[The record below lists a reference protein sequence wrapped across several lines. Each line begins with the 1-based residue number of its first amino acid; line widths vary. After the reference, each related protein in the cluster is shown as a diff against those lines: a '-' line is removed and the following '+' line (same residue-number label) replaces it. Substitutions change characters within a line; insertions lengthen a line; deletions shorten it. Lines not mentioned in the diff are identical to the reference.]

1 MCRVRSALAAICLAI
16 SVSTSLAADGPMK
29 DYPVCA
35 VPLSAVHVQD
45 EFWLPHLELNRTVTL
60 WHVLKQAEEHGEF
73 DNFAKAAGTMPIGS
87 GFRGSSPARDSDAY
101 KTIEGAAYTLAEHPD
116 PKLEKYCDE
125 LIANIAGARARRL
138 SLYRPQNHSRPTRC
152 RKWQDRSDLIA
163 RKPATKP
170 T

>member
-1 MCRVRSALAAICLAI
+1 MGRVRSALAAICLTI

-29 DYPVCA
+29 DYPVRA

-138 SLYRPQNHSRPTRC
+138 SLYRPQNHGRR
-152 RKWQDRSDLIA
+152 QDAGNGRAGAI
-163 RKPATKP
+163 
-170 T
+170 

>member
-1 MCRVRSALAAICLAI
+1 M
-16 SVSTSLAADGPMK
+16 
-29 DYPVCA
+29 
-35 VPLSAVHVQD
+35 PLSAVHVQD

-101 KTIEGAAYTLAEHPD
+101 KSIEGAAYTLAEHPD

-125 LIANIAGARARRL
+125 LIANIAGRKSQTAISIPPAK
-138 SLYRPQNHSRPTRC
+138 SHRPTRC
-152 RKWQDRSDLIA
+152 RKWQDQSGLSA
-163 RKPATKP
+163 RKPAMKHT
-170 T
+170 